1 MDKLDIIKLWLKD
14 NKRKIVF
21 FIIFFLGFGTSSIWM
36 SALFLD
42 IDIKDIIV
50 GILTISIAT
59 VYTSAER
66 ILTLIRKRKNEDNED
81 LIELIAVSIP
91 LILSCLVIG
100 LMEKCIILSAIISFI
115 SYVLCC
121 RLWWYQ
127 NRDNKTLAGNGNMN
141 PLAGS
146 AEQFK
151 KK

>member
-1 MDKLDIIKLWLKD
+1 MDKLDIIKLWLND

-50 GILTISIAT
+50 GILTISIAA

-66 ILTLIRKRKNEDNED
+66 ILTLIRKRKIEDNED

-91 LILSCLVIG
+91 LIISCLVIG
-100 LMEKCIILSAIISFI
+100 LIEKCIILSAIISFI
-115 SYVLCC
+115 SYVLYC

-127 NRDNKTLAGNGNMN
+127 NRDNKTLDGNMN

>member
-1 MDKLDIIKLWLKD
+1 MDKLDIIKLWLND

-50 GILTISIAT
+50 GILTISIAA

-66 ILTLIRKRKNEDNED
+66 ILTLIRKRKIEDNED

-91 LILSCLVIG
+91 LIISCLVIG
-100 LMEKCIILSAIISFI
+100 LIEKCIILSAIISFI
-115 SYVLCC
+115 SYVLYC

-127 NRDNKTLAGNGNMN
+127 NRDNKTLDGNMN

-146 AEQFK
+146 ADQFK

>member
-50 GILTISIAT
+50 GILTISIAA

-66 ILTLIRKRKNEDNED
+66 ILTLIRKRKIEDNED

-91 LILSCLVIG
+91 LIISCLVIG
-100 LMEKCIILSAIISFI
+100 LIEKCIILSAIISFI
-115 SYVLCC
+115 SYILYC

-127 NRDNKTLAGNGNMN
+127 NRDNKTLDGNMN

-146 AEQFK
+146 VEQFK

>member
-50 GILTISIAT
+50 GILTISIAA

-66 ILTLIRKRKNEDNED
+66 ILTLIRRRKIEDNED

-91 LILSCLVIG
+91 LIISCLVIG
-100 LMEKCIILSAIISFI
+100 LIEKCIILSAIISFI
-115 SYVLCC
+115 SYVLYC

-127 NRDNKTLAGNGNMN
+127 NRDNKTLDGNMN

>member
-1 MDKLDIIKLWLKD
+1 MDKLDIIKLWLKE

-50 GILTISIAT
+50 GILNISIAA

-66 ILTLIRKRKNEDNED
+66 ILTLIRNRKNKDNED

-91 LILSCLVIG
+91 LIISCLVIG
-100 LMEKCIILSAIISFI
+100 LIEKCIILSAIISFI
-115 SYVLCC
+115 SYVLYCG
-121 RLWWYQ
+121 LWWYQ
-127 NRDNKTLAGNGNMN
+127 NRDNEALNGNMN

>member
-21 FIIFFLGFGTSSIWM
+21 FIIFFLWFGTSSIWM

-81 LIELIAVSIP
+81 LIEP
-91 LILSCLVIG
+91 NSCFYSFN
-100 LMEKCIILSAIISFI
+100 IILPCDWLNGKVYYFI
-115 SYVLCC
+115 CDYLVYFICIML
-121 RLWWYQ
+121 Q
-127 NRDNKTLAGNGNMN
+127 TLVV
-141 PLAGS
+141 S
-146 AEQFK
+146 K
-151 KK
+151 S

>member
-1 MDKLDIIKLWLKD
+1 MDKMDIKKLRLKD

-50 GILTISIAT
+50 GILTISIAA

-66 ILTLIRKRKNEDNED
+66 ILTLIRKRKIEDNED
-81 LIELIAVSIP
+81 LIELIAVSSP
-91 LILSCLVIG
+91 LIISCLVIG
-100 LMEKCIILSAIISFI
+100 FIEKCIILSAIISFI
-115 SYVLCC
+115 SYILYC

-127 NRDNKTLAGNGNMN
+127 NRDNKTLDGNMN

>member
-1 MDKLDIIKLWLKD
+1 
-14 NKRKIVF
+14 
-21 FIIFFLGFGTSSIWM
+21 M

-50 GILTISIAT
+50 GILTISIAA

-66 ILTLIRKRKNEDNED
+66 ILTLIRKRKIEDNED

-91 LILSCLVIG
+91 LIISCLVIG
-100 LMEKCIILSAIISFI
+100 LIEKCIILSAIISFI
-115 SYVLCC
+115 SYVLYC

-127 NRDNKTLAGNGNMN
+127 NRDNKTLDGNMN

>member
-50 GILTISIAT
+50 GILTISIAA

-66 ILTLIRKRKNEDNED
+66 ILTLIRKRKIEDNED

-91 LILSCLVIG
+91 LIISCLVIG
-100 LMEKCIILSAIISFI
+100 LIEKCIILSAIISFI
-115 SYVLCC
+115 SYVLYC

-127 NRDNKTLAGNGNMN
+127 NRDNKTLDGNMN